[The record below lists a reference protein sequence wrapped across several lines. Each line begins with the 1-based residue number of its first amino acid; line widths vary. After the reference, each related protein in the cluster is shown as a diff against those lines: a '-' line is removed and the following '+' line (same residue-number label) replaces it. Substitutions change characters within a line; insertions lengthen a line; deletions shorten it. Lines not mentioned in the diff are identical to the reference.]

1 MIARKPFRHTLHRL
15 NSPRHILAHRAITT
29 GQSPLQEPPFINNR
43 DRGAIE
49 LQLRHQ
55 VGILPRQLMNPSVEV
70 QRILPR
76 IAIGERKHRVAVL
89 KRRSFRLARP
99 SQFALLPKFTAHPL
113 CGRIGSHAVGILL
126 LQRLQLLHQEVKLL
140 VTDGRGIQHIVLL
153 LIPLQKLS
161 KLCYPII
168 ICLK

>member
-1 MIARKPFRHTLHRL
+1 MLALKPFRHTLHRL
-15 NSPRHILAHRAITT
+15 DSPRHILAHRAITT
-29 GQSPLQEPPFINNR
+29 GQSPLQEPPFIDNR
-43 DRGAIE
+43 DRGTIE
-49 LQLRHQ
+49 LQLRYQ

-76 IAIGERKHRVAVL
+76 VTIGKRKHRVAML
-89 KRRSFRLARP
+89 KRRPFRLAHP
-99 SQFALLPKFTAHPL
+99 PQFTLLPKLTAHPL
-113 CGRIGSHAVGILL
+113 CGRIGSHTVGILL

-140 VTDGRGIQHIVLL
+140 VTNGRSIQHIVLL
-153 LIPLQKLS
+153 LIPLQKLP